1 VPKTSIRKDMLSRRR
16 HLAAETSMT
25 WSLQAQE
32 RFLALPEF
40 GDAGCIALYSP
51 VLNEVF
57 TENIFAEARRL
68 GKQVAYPRV
77 TEDALE
83 FVAVEDHRDLEPGA
97 FGILEPSS
105 SGKAVP
111 VRIDLLAVPG
121 VAFDRSGHRLGYG
134 KGFYDR
140 ALRALSPRALFVG
153 LAFEMQLREALPAEG
168 HDVRL
173 DLLVTEEQVLDFR
186 SKTRSTRPGA
196 VDLTV
201 TT

>member
-1 VPKTSIRKDMLSRRR
+1 MRKTSIRKDMLSRRR

-32 RFLALPEF
+32 RFLALPDF
-40 GDAGCIALYSP
+40 AAVRCIALYSP
-51 VLNEVF
+51 ILNEVF
-57 TENIFAEARRL
+57 TEKIFLEARRR
-68 GKQVAYPRV
+68 GKQVVYPRV
-77 TEDALE
+77 RKDALE
-83 FVAVEDHRDLEPGA
+83 FVAVADHRDLEPAA
-97 FGILEPSS
+97 FGVLEPRS
-105 SGKAVP
+105 SGEAAP
-111 VRIDLLAVPG
+111 ARIDLLAVPG
-121 VAFDRSGHRLGYG
+121 VAFDHFGHRLGYG

-153 LAFEMQLREALPAEG
+153 LAFEMQLVEALPAEG

-186 SKTRSTRPGA
+186 AQTRSTRPGA
-196 VDLTV
+196 VDLTI